1 MNEDD
6 VIKAVR
12 AERMKAKIIKY
23 AIIFSLA
30 ALLIALLLV
39 FHNDH
44 YTHPITFNA
53 TESSNEITLGGAVSL
68 NITAPQGD
76 RVIAYA
82 YVGVYNESIG
92 SCNGTCILTFVPK
105 KALLYTIAIK
115 DGNQT
120 IYLPL
125 KVNPKAPNL
134 TPPNI

>member
-12 AERMKAKIIKY
+12 AERMKTKIIKY
-23 AIIFSLA
+23 TIIFSLA
-30 ALLIALLLV
+30 VLLIALLLV
-39 FHNDH
+39 FRNAHH
-44 YTHPITFNA
+44 TPPTTFNA
-53 TESSNEITLGGAVSL
+53 TESSKEITLGSSVSL
-68 NITAPQGD
+68 NVTAPQGD
-76 RVIAYA
+76 RVVAYA
-82 YVGVYNESIG
+82 YVGAYNESIG
-92 SCNGTCILTFVPK
+92 SCNRTCTLTFVPK

-125 KVNPKAPNL
+125 KVNPKEPEL